1 MPGSR
6 RFHLA
11 LGALLWLAPS
21 SLLAQTPPQAA
32 GDPRP
37 VPAKLSQT
45 LKWEQPTTPMKVVG
59 PIYYV
64 GTEGLASWLIT
75 TPQGHILMN
84 TGLASSGPM
93 IADSIRQ
100 LGFRPEDIRFIVFCH
115 AHVDHV
121 GALAQLKKLSGARV
135 VAMQQEVEL
144 LQSGG
149 TADFLFGKDPEFRF
163 EPVKVDVT
171 ARDGGRLPL
180 GDVVLTARLTPGHT
194 RGTTTWTT
202 RVMDG
207 GKGYNVV
214 FADGTSLNPE
224 ARLTGKPSYPDI
236 ESDYSRTFDVL
247 ESLKP
252 DIWFSP
258 HTQNF
263 DFEAKR
269 AKAGQEGPAAWVDP
283 EGYQRF
289 LAGQKQKF
297 EAKLKADRAAPATRP

>member
-1 MPGSR
+1 MSP

-21 SLLAQTPPQAA
+21 LLLAQTPPPPASA
-32 GDPRP
+32 PGT
-37 VPAKLSQT
+37 VPSKLSQT
-45 LKWEQPTTPMKVVG
+45 LKWEQPTTPMKMVG

-64 GTEGLASWLIT
+64 GTEGLAVWLIT

-100 LGFRPEDIRFIVFCH
+100 LGFRPEDIKFIVFCH

-121 GALAQLKKLSGARV
+121 GALAQLKKLSRARV

-149 TADFLFGKDPEFRF
+149 GADFLFEKDPEFRF
-163 EPVKVDVT
+163 DPVRVDVT
-171 ARDGGRLPL
+171 ARDGDRLPL
-180 GDVVLTARLTPGHT
+180 GDVILTARLTPGHT

-207 GKGYNVV
+207 GKSYTVV
-214 FADGTSLNPE
+214 FADGTGVNTE
-224 ARLTGKPSYPDI
+224 ARLAGKPSYPDI
-236 ESDYSRTFDVL
+236 ERDYERTFDVL

-263 DFEAKR
+263 DFQAKR
-269 AKAGQEGPAAWVDP
+269 ANAERLGPAAWVDP
-283 EGYQRF
+283 EGYKRF
-289 LAGQKQKF
+289 VAEQKQKF
-297 EAKLKADRAAPATRP
+297 EAKLKADRAAPAGKP

>member
-6 RFHLA
+6 RFHLL

-21 SLLAQTPPQAA
+21 SLLAQTPPPPPPKSDAPQ
-32 GDPRP
+32 P
-37 VPAKLSQT
+37 SQE

-59 PIYYV
+59 PIYFV
-64 GTEGLASWLIT
+64 GTEGLSVWLIT

-100 LGFRPEDIRFIVFCH
+100 LGFRPEDIKFIVFCH
-115 AHVDHV
+115 AHSDHV
-121 GALAQLKKLSGARV
+121 GALAQLKKLSRARV
-135 VAMQQEVEL
+135 VAMRQEVEL

-163 EPVKVDVT
+163 EPVKVDVI
-171 ARDGGRLPL
+171 ARDGDRLPL
-180 GDVVLTARLTPGHT
+180 GDVVLTARLTAGHT

-207 GKGYNVV
+207 GKSYTVV
-214 FADGTSLNPE
+214 FADGTGVNSE
-224 ARLTGKPSYPDI
+224 ARLAGKPSYPDI
-236 ESDYSRTFDVL
+236 QGDYERTFDVL

-263 DFEAKR
+263 DFQAKR
-269 AKAGQEGPAAWVDP
+269 ARAPQEGPAAWVDP
-283 EGYQRF
+283 EGYKRF
-289 LAGQKQKF
+289 VAEQKQEF
-297 EAKLKADRAAPATRP
+297 ERKLKADRAIPVSKP

>member
-1 MPGSR
+1 MHGPN
-6 RFHLA
+6 RFQVALA
-11 LGALLWLAPS
+11 GLLWLAPS
-21 SLLAQTPPQAA
+21 SLLAQARPEPPS
-32 GDPRP
+32 DR
-37 VPAKLSQT
+37 KTSLSSLSQT

-93 IADSIRQ
+93 IADSVRQ

-121 GALAQLKKLSGARV
+121 GALAQLKKLSRARV
-135 VAMQQEVEL
+135 VAMQEEVEL

-149 TADFLFGKDPEFRF
+149 GADFLFANEQPFRF
-163 EPVKVDVT
+163 EPVKAEVI
-171 ARDGGRLPL
+171 ARDGDRLPL

-214 FADGTSLNPE
+214 FADGTGVNSE
-224 ARLTGKPSYPDI
+224 ARLAGKPSYPDI
-236 ESDYSRTFDVL
+236 ESDYWRTFSVL

-263 DFEAKR
+263 DFQAKR
-269 AKAGQEGPAAWVDP
+269 IRAAQEGPAAWVDP
-283 EGYQRF
+283 EGYKRF
-289 LAGQKQKF
+289 LAEQKQKF
-297 EAKLKADRAAPATRP
+297 EAQLKADRAAPATRP